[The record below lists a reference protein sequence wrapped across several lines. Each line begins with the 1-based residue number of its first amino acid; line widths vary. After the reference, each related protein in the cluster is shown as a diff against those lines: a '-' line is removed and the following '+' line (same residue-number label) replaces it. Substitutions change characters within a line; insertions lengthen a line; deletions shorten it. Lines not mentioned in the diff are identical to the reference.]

1 MTLIIYTLLAIFV
14 IHELVLKNN
23 PDFQKF
29 KRNAKKEFTDANVI
43 DGASLS
49 SSSIWNMTWL
59 NKIFGNMWKILIA
72 ILVLIVISSGF
83 KIVSPGERW
92 VKITLGKVSPV
103 ELSEWLQWKIPLV
116 QTIKAMSVQVQKL
129 ETTSSSAS
137 KDLQSVQT
145 DIAFNYNLKPWNV
158 VTMFQNVGDEAVI
171 ATKIIRPAIQE
182 SVKAATAQFTA
193 EELISKRPEVNIVM
207 TDLLKL
213 KLDAQGINVVAV
225 NIVNFQFS
233 EAFDL
238 AIEAKVK
245 AEQEA
250 LTEQNKLEQIKF
262 QAQQKVETAKWEA
275 ESILLKAKA
284 EAEANILVA
293 ESLTEQLVKY
303 IGLEQWDGV
312 LPKVTSEA
320 GVILQ
325 WEF

>member
-1 MTLIIYTLLAIFV
+1 M
-14 IHELVLKNN
+14 
-23 PDFQKF
+23 
-29 KRNAKKEFTDANVI
+29 
-43 DGASLS
+43 
-49 SSSIWNMTWL
+49 SI
-59 NKIFGNMWKILIA
+59 
-72 ILVLIVISSGF
+72 
-83 KIVSPGERW
+83 
-92 VKITLGKVSPV
+92 
-103 ELSEWLQWKIPLV
+103 
-116 QTIKAMSVQVQKL
+116 QVQKL
-129 ETTSSSAS
+129 ETVSSSAS

-145 DIAFNYNLKPWNV
+145 DIAFNYNLKPGNV
-158 VTMFQNVGDEAVI
+158 VSMYQNIGDEAVI

-193 EELISKRPEVNIVM
+193 EELISKRPEVNTVM
-207 TDLLKL
+207 TDLLIK

-233 EAFDL
+233 QAFDL

-275 ESILLKAKA
+275 EAILLKAQA
-284 EAEANILVA
+284 EAEANIVVA

-303 IGLEQWDGV
+303 KGLEQWDGI

-325 WEF
+325 GEF